1 MGNGKIHQAAQS
13 QCVRYTDRAK
23 QLIKIK
29 WKYTKNNRCFWEKKA
44 NPRKQ

>member
-13 QCVRYTDRAK
+13 QCMRYPYIAK

-29 WKYTKNNRCFWEKKA
+29 WKYTKYNRCFWGK
-44 NPRKQ
+44 NS